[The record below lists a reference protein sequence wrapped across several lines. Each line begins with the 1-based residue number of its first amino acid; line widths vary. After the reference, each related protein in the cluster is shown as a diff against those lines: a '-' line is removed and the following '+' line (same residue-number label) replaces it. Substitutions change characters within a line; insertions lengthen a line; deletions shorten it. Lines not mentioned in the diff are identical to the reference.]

1 VAVVVIVVVVVVV
14 VVVVAVVVVVVTVV
28 VVVRAVVVVVV
39 VVVVVMV
46 LVVVVVVVVLVV
58 VVVVVALKRA
68 LNQVNDLLVCYP
80 DEGEHLEKFSQW
92 HPKKMKVKQL
102 LTYLKCPLLG
112 KDRDWKH
119 HDSVA
124 LAPSL
129 AHCTLL
135 LQPLRLFHSL
145 FHTLASK
152 VLIAVAMMVNV
163 GCGEC

>member
-1 VAVVVIVVVVVVV
+1 MAVVVIVVVVVVV

-80 DEGEHLEKFSQW
+80 DEGEHLKKFCQW
-92 HPKKMKVKQL
+92 HPKNMTVKQL
-102 LTYLKCPLLG
+102 LTYLKCPLLAKTEIG
-112 KDRDWKH
+112 STMTAFHLHPHWH
-119 HDSVA
+119 IA
-124 LAPSL
+124 LCSCSL
-129 AHCTLL
+129 CVSFTLFFTHWH
-135 LQPLRLFHSL
+135 RRF
-145 FHTLASK
+145 
-152 VLIAVAMMVNV
+152 
-163 GCGEC
+163 